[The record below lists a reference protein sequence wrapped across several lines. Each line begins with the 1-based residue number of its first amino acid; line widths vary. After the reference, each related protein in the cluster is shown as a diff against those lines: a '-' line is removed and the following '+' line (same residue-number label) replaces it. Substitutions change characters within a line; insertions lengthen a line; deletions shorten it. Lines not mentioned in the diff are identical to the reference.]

1 MLLLLLAVLATFA
14 PPTSTGAVLQPRI
27 LTRAKRRCNRTRIA
41 TLNCRTLLADETLA
55 DLDVTLSENGIA
67 LCALQETRRDGFQ
80 SMFTN
85 NYKIYWFGECPG
97 HWGVGFAVHKKYIHL
112 VQSVHPISDS
122 NGRLLTINMFLD
134 NNTNPTTFICAYSP
148 PNTSPSRIREK
159 FYSQLRKI
167 AKPTTWLLGDLN
179 ARVGRRNLEVEPEFG
194 RSTQTLWDHGL

>member
-14 PPTSTGAVLQPRI
+14 SPTSTGAVLQPRI

-112 VQSVHPISDS
+112 V
-122 NGRLLTINMFLD
+122 
-134 NNTNPTTFICAYSP
+134 
-148 PNTSPSRIREK
+148 
-159 FYSQLRKI
+159 
-167 AKPTTWLLGDLN
+167 
-179 ARVGRRNLEVEPEFG
+179 
-194 RSTQTLWDHGL
+194 